1 VKVKKNYFTQKVPVL
16 SNEEIPNLNEI
27 DDESEGGR
35 ELKKEYTPFFSQR
48 FKDFVS
54 KVTKLIT
61 FLGIILFGMYNSKKQ
76 NVYWNLNSNF
86 WRKYFI
92 NSFEWKKFAY
102 VGALPAFSF
111 WFGISYL
118 FSTKT
123 KQLSLPVI
131 VVQNKEEKKI
141 EIEELKNSLARSN
154 FNHSIH
160 KFKLLLF

>member
-1 VKVKKNYFTQKVPVL
+1 
-16 SNEEIPNLNEI
+16 
-27 DDESEGGR
+27 
-35 ELKKEYTPFFSQR
+35 
-48 FKDFVS
+48 
-54 KVTKLIT
+54 
-61 FLGIILFGMYNSKKQ
+61 MYNSKKQ

-102 VGALPAFSF
+102 IGVLPAFSF
-111 WFGISYL
+111 WFGVSYL

-141 EIEELKNSLARSN
+141 DIEELKNSLARSN
-154 FNHSIH
+154 FTISIQIQVIMVLTIHENNTKSILSDFKHLNEKQLFDSINLMPTIRNDKNKKKLSNNQFQNSH
-160 KFKLLLF
+160 KNVSQCYTG